1 MHRLI
6 GWFLILIFLAVPFKI
21 ADAVPRWARKSTSDK
36 VMAVAL
42 CLVLGG
48 GEGVFGYM
56 LYDGI
61 PTDYVRGSSLQW
73 QTVVT
78 RFPVEGWLGMI
89 GGGYLALVG
98 GTRAVLARAKT
109 SKDT

>member
-1 MHRLI
+1 MHRLV
-6 GWFLILIFLAVPFKI
+6 GLFLILIFLAVPFKI
-21 ADAVPRWARKSTSDK
+21 ADAVPRWAKKSTSDK

-48 GEGVFGYM
+48 GEAAFGYM

-61 PTDYVRGSSLQW
+61 PTDYVRGSNFQW
-73 QTVVT
+73 EAVMT

-98 GTRAVLARAKT
+98 GISALLARAEPRKET
-109 SKDT
+109 